1 MEDRER
7 HERGTCTALVGNEGR
22 EKRGCGREPAH
33 RLGRAPADLGSPD
46 ERVDQKQHPC
56 CDEHRSWE
64 VEAALPAPTGFAVEE
79 RERAEAGE
87 DRDRHVE
94 VEDPA
99 PPGPFGEDAAEN
111 DAEGPGETR
120 DGRPRPERQV
130 AVAPVG
136 EGCGQDR
143 KRGR

>member
-1 MEDRER
+1 
-7 HERGTCTALVGNEGR
+7 
-22 EKRGCGREPAH
+22 GCYREPDD
-33 RLGRAPADLGSPD
+33 RLGGAPANLRSPD
-46 ERVDQKQHPC
+46 ERVDQKQHPRSH
-56 CDEHRSWE
+56 EHRPWD
-64 VEAALPAPTGFAVEE
+64 VETALPALARFAVEE

-99 PPGPFGEDAAEN
+99 PAGPLGEDAAEN

-143 KRGR
+143 ERGR